1 MNKKKAYHAVILI
14 FPVLTGAAIVIPLV
28 SVFLHSLDG
37 SAAGSASG
45 LYKIL
50 YLPFPVSFKQY
61 GRALIGDRETLYYFW
76 NSVKITIPVLV
87 FHGAISLSGG
97 YALAKFQ
104 FPCKRLLFF
113 CYVLVM
119 LLPVQV
125 GIVGT
130 YIFFDKIG
138 LTDSH
143 MGVILPGIFS
153 SFGTFLMYQFLR
165 TVPDSTLEEARLEG
179 AGEMTV
185 FLRIVLPQVKAGIA
199 SMVILVLIDTWN
211 MVEMPTLLLRRQALQ
226 PMSVLLRYSVIGE
239 SDTVFAS
246 VMIFTVPMLLA
257 FTLFQDSLSEG
268 IAYSVPVKK

>member
-1 MNKKKAYHAVILI
+1 
-14 FPVLTGAAIVIPLV
+14 
-28 SVFLHSLDG
+28 
-37 SAAGSASG
+37 
-45 LYKIL
+45 
-50 YLPFPVSFKQY
+50 
-61 GRALIGDRETLYYFW
+61 
-76 NSVKITIPVLV
+76 
-87 FHGAISLSGG
+87 
-97 YALAKFQ
+97 
-104 FPCKRLLFF
+104 
-113 CYVLVM
+113 M